1 MPGMI
6 AMSYIELM
14 LFVSTL
20 ASPVPVLGYTV
31 VCKVCQSGME
41 EEQAEAFLSRL
52 KDLLGPN
59 VYQILAL
66 TLEDDFFGNEKDVKR
81 ILQEKPELFEEAFRG
96 VLGELAGTAIL
107 RIMDQQL
114 ADGRKQFPAT

>member
-1 MPGMI
+1 M
-6 AMSYIELM
+6 
-14 LFVSTL
+14 
-20 ASPVPVLGYTV
+20 
-31 VCKVCQSGME
+31 ME

-52 KDLLGPN
+52 KDLLGSD

-81 ILQEKPELFEEAFRG
+81 ILQEKPELFERAFKG